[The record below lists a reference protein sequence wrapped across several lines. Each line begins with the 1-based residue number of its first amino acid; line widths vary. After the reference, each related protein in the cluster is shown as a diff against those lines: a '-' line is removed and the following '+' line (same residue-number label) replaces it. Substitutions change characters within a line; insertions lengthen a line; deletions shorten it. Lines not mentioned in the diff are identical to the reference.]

1 MAVVLEKTV
10 DTNTQHEL
18 AVAELSPIAR
28 QSSAYASTIDGLE
41 IHDEDQLAM
50 AGDLKKDLNHYR
62 RKLEDKR
69 LSLVKPLKKVTGD
82 IDAMFKAPRDKI
94 DALLGA
100 LAKKMNGYVQ
110 RQQQIEREAR
120 ELEAEEE
127 RKRAE
132 RLRLAAENTRE
143 AAADKED
150 ELAEVLDS
158 QAIDAENA
166 ADSVLK
172 QKAPPVRGEKSSV
185 SVVKT
190 WVASVFDVKAACL
203 AIAEGRLPA
212 DLVTFSQSD
221 LNGMARAIEKECER
235 DGIRFEQKVTAGVR

>member
-1 MAVVLEKTV
+1 M

-18 AVAELSPIAR
+18 AVSELTPIAR
-28 QSSAYASTIDGLE
+28 QSSAYASTIDGME
-41 IHDEDQLAM
+41 IHDDDQLAM
-50 AGDLKKDLNHYR
+50 AGDLKKDLSHYR

-69 LSLVKPLKKVTGD
+69 LSLVGPLKKVTSD

-94 DALLGA
+94 DTLLGS
-100 LAKKMNGYVQ
+100 LSKKMNGYLQ
-110 RQQQIEREAR
+110 RQQQIERAR
-120 ELEAEEE
+120 KEEE
-127 RKRAE
+127 RREEEARAE
-132 RLRLAAENTRE
+132 RLRLAAEETRK
-143 AAADKED
+143 AAADEED
-150 ELAEVLDS
+150 ELAQVLEN
-158 QAIDAENA
+158 QAIEAENA

-190 WVASVFDVKAACL
+190 WVASVIDVKAACL